1 MLYLVL
7 ALIIAL
13 GAAAFAFQN
22 TAAVTLNFLKWNF
35 HGSLAFVAL
44 IIFALGFFTNFLI
57 SLASAIR
64 YRWIIFHQNK
74 KIQSLS
80 DELADKEKRPV
91 FDHEPHAH

>member
-1 MLYLVL
+1 MLYLLL
-7 ALIIAL
+7 ALIFAL
-13 GAAAFAFQN
+13 AAAVFAFQN
-22 TAAVTLNFLKWNF
+22 TGAVTLAFLKWNF

-44 IIFALGFFTNFLI
+44 AIFAMGFFTNFLI

-74 KIQSLS
+74 KIKELS

-91 FDHEPHAH
+91 FDHEPHLH